1 MTASERGPRP
11 APIPADVVIRPAR
24 PADARAFL
32 AHRAVV
38 AADER
43 SWRAGPAPGLAAT
56 RRRFHRGWAAEEATI
71 LGVAGSAVV
80 GSIGCVRERD
90 PANRHVA
97 TFGLAVAPERR
108 REGIGTA
115 LVGAAF
121 GWAREVGVEK
131 LLLSVYP
138 TNDAAI
144 ALYRRFGFVEE
155 GRLSRQART
164 AYGDV
169 DEILMAVWVERED
182 RR

>member
-1 MTASERGPRP
+1 ERHAAS
-11 APIPADVVIRPAR
+11 
-24 PADARAFL
+24 
-32 AHRAVV
+32 
-38 AADER
+38 
-43 SWRAGPAPGLAAT
+43 
-56 RRRFHRGWAAEEATI
+56 
-71 LGVAGSAVV
+71 
-80 GSIGCVRERD
+80 
-90 PANRHVA
+90 RHVA
-97 TFGLAVAPERR
+97 TFELAVDAGWRGR
-108 REGIGTA
+108 GIG
-115 LVGAAF
+115 AATLARGF
-121 GWAREVGVEK
+121 AWAREVGVEK